1 MVDFIEGIGY
11 TFIEIN
17 GVPGLKILGG
27 EFADVTYTYSDVS
40 MSENVDEDTNEDLP
54 AMLSFNFDVDNRAG
68 YPEEEF
74 ETYEFK
80 NKIGD
85 ILLSILK
92 QSVENNIG
100 SEQIDSEE
108 SSL

>member
-1 MVDFIEGIGY
+1 MIDFVEGIGY
-11 TFIEIN
+11 NFIEIN

-40 MSENVDEDTNEDLP
+40 MSENADADTNEELP
-54 AMLSFNFDVDNRAG
+54 AMLSFNFDVDDFAG
-68 YPEEEF
+68 HTENEF

-100 SEQIDSEE
+100 PEQIDSEE
-108 SSL
+108 SAL